1 MRMIWKIAKK
11 ELQLLFFSPVAWFL
25 LVVFTIQAGMLFVG
39 RYHDYMKT
47 NEFGNGI
54 QFMVSFSLF
63 VRALWGQVSMY
74 LYFYIPLLTMGLV
87 SKELSS
93 GSIKLLYSS
102 PVSNTQIILGKFC
115 AMMGFALVM
124 CLMLSVYVVVAL
136 CTVQDFEL
144 AVVLTGLLGLFL
156 LTCTYAAVGIFV
168 SSLTSYQFVA
178 AVGTFIVLMFLS
190 LIGGWWQ
197 EYDFVRDV
205 TYWLCINGRV
215 NTFIMGMI
223 CSEDVLYF
231 PLVTA
236 LFLALTI
243 IRLNAVRQKV
253 KFSVT
258 LGKNLVVI
266 LLACLL
272 GYFSSRPK
280 LMGYCDVS
288 STQWNTLTTE
298 SQRIVDELDGGL
310 TITAYVNVLN
320 PSYYNYAFPRFIQ
333 RNRKVFERYERF
345 KPETKLKAVYYYD
358 TITQVDG
365 GCRLFEE
372 NEGKTLWQLARKVCE
387 DYDLDSTM
395 LKRPEEIREIVD
407 LEGERTF
414 VWQIVREN
422 GEKTWLRTFDDPMD
436 IFPHESEISAALKRI
451 SSALPKIGFVEGYG
465 MRSIDD
471 FSPRGYSRFT
481 RIKYARLGVINQGFD
496 VETVDLNQGIPDDI
510 NILTIAEMREP
521 FSETELLTL
530 KNYVERGGNL
540 FILAE
545 PRRREV
551 MNPLLSELFGVE
563 LTPGVLVQYRVP
575 EQRPEDLYCLIA
587 EEAQALSYI
596 YPSLPYVYLPTTTS
610 VEVVADKGFS
620 MIPILKTDTLVQN
633 LEKKEDRSYRVWN
646 ELESMNYEDEALVY
660 NPVVG
665 EVAKEYN
672 PAIALARNVGGKE
685 QRIVIFGDA
694 DCISNGDAQRC
705 GGTTLILAT
714 YHYLS
719 NNEMP
724 VDTRR
729 SATTD
734 TVVYINDA
742 SFKVLRIGLM
752 FVYPLLFLGIG
763 LFFWLR
769 RRGR

>member
-1 MRMIWKIAKK
+1 
-11 ELQLLFFSPVAWFL
+11 
-25 LVVFTIQAGMLFVG
+25 
-39 RYHDYMKT
+39 
-47 NEFGNGI
+47 
-54 QFMVSFSLF
+54 
-63 VRALWGQVSMY
+63 
-74 LYFYIPLLTMGLV
+74 
-87 SKELSS
+87 
-93 GSIKLLYSS
+93 
-102 PVSNTQIILGKFC
+102 
-115 AMMGFALVM
+115 
-124 CLMLSVYVVVAL
+124 
-136 CTVQDFEL
+136 
-144 AVVLTGLLGLFL
+144 
-156 LTCTYAAVGIFV
+156 
-168 SSLTSYQFVA
+168 
-178 AVGTFIVLMFLS
+178 
-190 LIGGWWQ
+190 
-197 EYDFVRDV
+197 
-205 TYWLCINGRV
+205 
-215 NTFIMGMI
+215 
-223 CSEDVLYF
+223 
-231 PLVTA
+231 
-236 LFLALTI
+236 
-243 IRLNAVRQKV
+243 
-253 KFSVT
+253 
-258 LGKNLVVI
+258 
-266 LLACLL
+266 
-272 GYFSSRPK
+272 
-280 LMGYCDVS
+280 
-288 STQWNTLTTE
+288 
-298 SQRIVDELDGGL
+298 
-310 TITAYVNVLN
+310 
-320 PSYYNYAFPRFIQ
+320 
-333 RNRKVFERYERF
+333 
-345 KPETKLKAVYYYD
+345 
-358 TITQVDG
+358 
-365 GCRLFEE
+365 
-372 NEGKTLWQLARKVCE
+372 
-387 DYDLDSTM
+387 
-395 LKRPEEIREIVD
+395 
-407 LEGERTF
+407 
-414 VWQIVREN
+414 
-422 GEKTWLRTFDDPMD
+422 MD

-496 VETVDLNQGIPDDI
+496 VEAVDLNQGIPDDI

-596 YPSLPYVYLPTTTS
+596 YPSLPYVYLPTTTG

-620 MIPILKTDTLVQN
+620 IIPILKTDTLVQN

>member
-1 MRMIWKIAKK
+1 M
-11 ELQLLFFSPVAWFL
+11 
-25 LVVFTIQAGMLFVG
+25 
-39 RYHDYMKT
+39 
-47 NEFGNGI
+47 
-54 QFMVSFSLF
+54 
-63 VRALWGQVSMY
+63 
-74 LYFYIPLLTMGLV
+74 
-87 SKELSS
+87 
-93 GSIKLLYSS
+93 
-102 PVSNTQIILGKFC
+102 
-115 AMMGFALVM
+115 
-124 CLMLSVYVVVAL
+124 
-136 CTVQDFEL
+136 
-144 AVVLTGLLGLFL
+144 
-156 LTCTYAAVGIFV
+156 
-168 SSLTSYQFVA
+168 
-178 AVGTFIVLMFLS
+178 
-190 LIGGWWQ
+190 
-197 EYDFVRDV
+197 
-205 TYWLCINGRV
+205 
-215 NTFIMGMI
+215 
-223 CSEDVLYF
+223 
-231 PLVTA
+231 
-236 LFLALTI
+236 
-243 IRLNAVRQKV
+243 
-253 KFSVT
+253 
-258 LGKNLVVI
+258 
-266 LLACLL
+266 
-272 GYFSSRPK
+272 
-280 LMGYCDVS
+280 
-288 STQWNTLTTE
+288 
-298 SQRIVDELDGGL
+298 

-496 VETVDLNQGIPDDI
+496 VEAVDLNQGIPDDI

-575 EQRPEDLYCLIA
+575 EQ
-587 EEAQALSYI
+587 
-596 YPSLPYVYLPTTTS
+596 
-610 VEVVADKGFS
+610 
-620 MIPILKTDTLVQN
+620 
-633 LEKKEDRSYRVWN
+633 
-646 ELESMNYEDEALVY
+646 
-660 NPVVG
+660 
-665 EVAKEYN
+665 
-672 PAIALARNVGGKE
+672 
-685 QRIVIFGDA
+685 
-694 DCISNGDAQRC
+694 
-705 GGTTLILAT
+705 
-714 YHYLS
+714 
-719 NNEMP
+719 
-724 VDTRR
+724 
-729 SATTD
+729 
-734 TVVYINDA
+734 
-742 SFKVLRIGLM
+742 
-752 FVYPLLFLGIG
+752 
-763 LFFWLR
+763 
-769 RRGR
+769 